1 MKRTLSVFL
10 VVATVLLV
18 LPRGTAMAEERELV
32 SLEDGAY
39 IEVIMDSISSVSR
52 NSITRSKSYIYNANG
67 SVEWK
72 ITLTGTFAND
82 GVKYTCTESD
92 CTVNIYKSNWYVD
105 SKSSSKSGNTAY
117 ATVTMGYKVL
127 VTVNRQTYNL
137 TLTCDKDGNVS

>member
-1 MKRTLSVFL
+1 MKRTLSIFL

-67 SVEWK
+67 SVE
-72 ITLTGTFAND
+72 
-82 GVKYTCTESD
+82 
-92 CTVNIYKSNWYVD
+92 
-105 SKSSSKSGNTAY
+105 
-117 ATVTMGYKVL
+117 
-127 VTVNRQTYNL
+127 
-137 TLTCDKDGNVS
+137 